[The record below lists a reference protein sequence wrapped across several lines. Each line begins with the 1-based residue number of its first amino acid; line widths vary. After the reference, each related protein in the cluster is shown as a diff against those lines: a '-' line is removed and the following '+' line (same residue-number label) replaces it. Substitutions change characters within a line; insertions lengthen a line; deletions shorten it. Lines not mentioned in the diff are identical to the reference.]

1 MMATTTTTARFSDSY
16 EFSNTSGN
24 SFFAAESSIDY
35 PTEFLTPPEV
45 SALQLLSNCLESV
58 FDSPENF
65 YSDAK
70 LVLAGGREVSFHR
83 CILSAR
89 IPVFK
94 SALATVK
101 EQKSTTVKL
110 EMKKIATD
118 YEVGFDSVATVLA
131 YVYSG
136 RVRPPPKGAS
146 DCVDDDCCHVACRPK
161 VDFMVEVLYLAF
173 VFQIPELVTMYE
185 RQFLEIVDKVVVEDI
200 LVIFKLDTLCGQTYK
215 KLLDRCIEIIVKSD
229 IELVRLEKSLPQHF
243 VKQITGIRKALG
255 LEPPELQKHVKNLYK
270 ALDSDDVELVKML
283 LLEGHTN
290 LDMSYALHF
299 AIAHCDV
306 KTAYDLLELELAD
319 VNHRNPRGYTVLHVA
334 AMRKEPKLI
343 TSLLMKGANVLDTT
357 LDGRT
362 ALVIAKRLTKTDDY
376 KTSMEDGTHSLK
388 GGLCIE
394 VLEHEQ
400 KLEYVLPREASLSLP
415 VTPEELRMMLLYY
428 ENRVALARLLF
439 PVETEIVQDIAK
451 LEETCEF
458 TASSLEPDHHIG
470 EKRTSLDL
478 NMAPFQIHEKHL
490 SRLRALCKT
499 VELGKR
505 YFRRCSLDHF
515 MDTEDL
521 NHLASVE
528 EDTPEK
534 RLQKKQ
540 RYLELQETLMKT
552 FSEDK
557 EEFGKSSTAKPT
569 SAMRSNRKLSHRRLR
584 VDKRDFLK
592 RPCGNGD

>member
-1 MMATTTTTARFSDSY
+1 
-16 EFSNTSGN
+16 
-24 SFFAAESSIDY
+24 
-35 PTEFLTPPEV
+35 
-45 SALQLLSNCLESV
+45 
-58 FDSPENF
+58 
-65 YSDAK
+65 
-70 LVLAGGREVSFHR
+70 
-83 CILSAR
+83 
-89 IPVFK
+89 
-94 SALATVK
+94 
-101 EQKSTTVKL
+101 
-110 EMKKIATD
+110 
-118 YEVGFDSVATVLA
+118 
-131 YVYSG
+131 
-136 RVRPPPKGAS
+136 
-146 DCVDDDCCHVACRPK
+146 
-161 VDFMVEVLYLAF
+161 
-173 VFQIPELVTMYE
+173 
-185 RQFLEIVDKVVVEDI
+185 LEIVDKVVVEDI
-200 LVIFKLDTLCGQTYK
+200 LVIFKLDTLCGTTYK

-229 IELVRLEKSLPQHF
+229 IELVSLEKSLPQHIF
-243 VKQITGIRKALG
+243 KQIIDIREALC
-255 LEPPELQKHVKNLYK
+255 LEPPKLERHVKNIYK

-290 LDMSYALHF
+290 LDEAYALHF
-299 AIAHCDV
+299 AIAHCAV

-319 VNHRNPRGYTVLHVA
+319 VNLRNPRGYTVLHVA

-343 TSLLMKGANVLDTT
+343 ISLLMKGANILDTT

-362 ALVIAKRLTKTDDY
+362 ALVIVKRLTKADDY
-376 KTSMEDGTHSLK
+376 KTSTEDGTPSLK

-400 KLEYVLPREASLSLP
+400 KLEYLSPIEASLSLP
-415 VTPEELRMMLLYY
+415 VTPEELRMRLLYY

-439 PVETEIVQDIAK
+439 PVETETVQGIAK

-505 YFRRCSLDHF
+505 YFKRCSLDHF

-540 RYLELQETLMKT
+540 RYMELQETLMKT

-557 EEFGKSSTAKPT
+557 EECGKSSTPKPT
-569 SAMRSNRKLSHRRLR
+569 SAVRSNRKLSHRRLK

-592 RPCGNGD
+592 RPYGNGD